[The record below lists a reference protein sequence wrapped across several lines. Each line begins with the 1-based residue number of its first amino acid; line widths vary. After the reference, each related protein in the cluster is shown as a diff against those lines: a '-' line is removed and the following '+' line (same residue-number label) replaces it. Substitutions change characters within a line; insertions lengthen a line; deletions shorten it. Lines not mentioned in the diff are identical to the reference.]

1 MLVVEPTRTD
11 WSSEEARDF
20 DTKAMVD
27 RLKGSTAGDGGAF
40 DDWEAQ
46 DGYDSVNDA
55 SLTAHYI
62 EYLDRDLAAG
72 VPVFNCE
79 YALDQVNEAYRLAAD
94 KGYICYCTRRSL
106 GRLTTTPPPGP

>member
-1 MLVVEPTRTD
+1 LIDGRPELLNVID
-11 WSSEEARDF
+11 AIAQEAIWF
-20 DTKAMVD
+20 D
-27 RLKGSTAGDGGAF
+27 GEAF

-55 SLTAHYI
+55 SLTAYYI
-62 EYLDRDLAAG
+62 EYLDRYLAAG

-79 YALDQVNEAYRLAAD
+79 YALDQANEAYRLAAD

-106 GRLTTTPPPGP
+106 GRLTTTPPPGR